1 MHFTQR
7 GNPHNDKTIERLICY
22 SIVLTEMVDLFNN
35 AFTAICPE
43 DADNPQVYADLV
55 GVPGEDDENIE
66 NYELG
71 KLVGE
76 EMGHPVS
83 DVVEAILEA
92 QFAVQRLGRKL
103 QDEVAKEKGLVY
115 LIGNEERQ
123 ILKIGYTRNLEQRFR
138 YINSRSA
145 YAFELIKTKAG
156 TRETEKQSLLN
167 ARKFRIGN
175 ELFAWDDSI
184 VENFDYNFSIT

>member
-1 MHFTQR
+1 MHFTHQ
-7 GNPHNDKTIERLICY
+7 GNPHNDKTIERLMAY
-22 SIVLTEMVDLFNN
+22 SDTLIEMIDLFNHE
-35 AFTAICPE
+35 FTAICPE

-55 GVPGEDDENIE
+55 GVAGEDDENIE
-66 NYELG
+66 NYKLG
-71 KLVGE
+71 KLVEE
-76 EMGHPVS
+76 EMDRPLS
-83 DVVEAILEA
+83 DVVVAILEA
-92 QFAVQRLGRKL
+92 EFAVQRLGRKL

-115 LIGNEERQ
+115 LIGNEERR
-123 ILKIGYTRNLEQRFR
+123 ILKIGYTRNLEQRFQH
-138 YINSRSA
+138 INSRSA

-184 VENFDYNFSIT
+184 VENFDYNFLIT

>member
-1 MHFTQR
+1 MHFRQR

-22 SIVLTEMVDLFNN
+22 SIVLYEMMDLFHDE
-35 AFTAICPE
+35 FTTICPE
-43 DADNPQVYADLV
+43 DADDPRVYADLV
-55 GVPGEDDENIE
+55 GVAGEDDENIE

-71 KLVGE
+71 KLVGK
-76 EMGHPVS
+76 EMDCPLS
-83 DVVEAILEA
+83 DVLSILLEA
-92 QFAVQRLGRKL
+92 EFAVQRLGKKL

-115 LIGNEERQ
+115 LIGNEERR
-123 ILKIGYTRNLEQRFR
+123 ILKIGYTRNLEQRFQH
-138 YINSRSA
+138 INSRSA

-184 VENFDYNFSIT
+184 IENF